1 MSPAAASADPAG
13 WLALAAA
20 PTFAV
25 MALATGDGMPAICAT
40 GPSFLPVGGMTAM
53 YLLMTVFH
61 LSPWLRLASAR
72 R

>member
-1 MSPAAASADPAG
+1 MSTAAESTDPSG

-25 MALATGDGMPAICAT
+25 MALRAGDGMPAMCAT
-40 GPSFLPVGGMTAM
+40 GPGVLPIGGMTAM

-61 LSPWLRLASAR
+61 LSPWLRPASGR